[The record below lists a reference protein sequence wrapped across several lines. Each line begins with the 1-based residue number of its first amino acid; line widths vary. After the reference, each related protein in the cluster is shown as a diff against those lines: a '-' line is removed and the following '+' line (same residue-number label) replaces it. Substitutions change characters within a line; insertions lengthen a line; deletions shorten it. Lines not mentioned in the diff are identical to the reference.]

1 MSSYLE
7 VDYLEKTLATNVI
20 LKGQFV
26 RFGIP
31 DQLITDNG
39 PQFTADEFKRFA
51 RKWQFEHTTSS
62 PHYPQSNGKAESSV
76 KVAKSLLKK
85 AKTAGSDPY
94 LSLLA
99 FRNTPTPGMGSSP
112 IQRIMNRRTRTVLP
126 TTKRAEAAQT

>member
-1 MSSYLE
+1 MDHSL
-7 VDYLEKTLATNVI
+7 LQTK
-20 LKGQFV
+20 
-26 RFGIP
+26 
-31 DQLITDNG
+31 
-39 PQFTADEFKRFA
+39 FKRFA
-51 RKWQFEHTTSS
+51 RKWQFEHTTSP

-99 FRNTPTPGMGSSP
+99 FQNTPTPGMGSSP

-126 TTKRAEAAQT
+126 TTKRLLKPEIQKKVGEEMRAAKRGKHATTTEEPEI